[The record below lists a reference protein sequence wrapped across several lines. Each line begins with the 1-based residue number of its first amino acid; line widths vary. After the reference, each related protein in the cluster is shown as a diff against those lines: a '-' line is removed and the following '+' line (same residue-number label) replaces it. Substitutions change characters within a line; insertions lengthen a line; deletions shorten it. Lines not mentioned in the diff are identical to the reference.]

1 MHLIIMLL
9 IVSASQRIES
19 CHRACVSAAAEG
31 VEEEQ
36 KTRRSFFLAKGKIL
50 VCCSIQ
56 GCHLACNLEGLAKE
70 LMCGEVSRSV
80 FLLRLKDRAGL
91 LLYSVVN
98 KSSIVLIQLVPRC
111 RRPPLL
117 PVSIIRCTF

>member
-56 GCHLACNLEGLAKE
+56 GCHLACNLEGLT
-70 LMCGEVSRSV
+70 
-80 FLLRLKDRAGL
+80 LK
-91 LLYSVVN
+91 N
-98 KSSIVLIQLVPRC
+98 
-111 RRPPLL
+111 
-117 PVSIIRCTF
+117 